1 MKQFITLSILLFVL
15 PLSYSQSNFDQE
27 EFLLYRESIKEMT
40 TLDLMGKYAPQNAYY
55 SNRRTPTAL
64 ENITYL
70 DSVEIRYGLTVDE
83 KNMLEDNHF
92 VVSERLSYRSLAQSI
107 LDIYYSDLP
116 LFLSTDLFLHAL
128 HSSYDAMLKEIE
140 YSLLETNLVSLLSG
154 MRDEIDL
161 LYSQNNTVPELK
173 QAIEDADL
181 FLAIGLSLLKD
192 ESILP
197 KYDNTGIYNILL
209 DEILKEDPGMIQVSL
224 FSEHQRRFDASQ
236 FTPRGH
242 YTEIF
247 YVDGLPRDLK
257 NYFRVMMWLGRADF
271 FLTPPPV
278 AGDEP
283 PWSDE
288 DILRMNLGSV
298 VMNEV
303 LNRSGEKDLLRLH
316 EKIIGFF
323 VGPDDNISPNELYNI
338 IETKGIT
345 LTGLLDSAVYE
356 EFQAEINSSD
366 DYGQKIMS
374 NFFIVDADNENAA
387 ELPISYKLL
396 GQKFII
402 DSYVFSQVVYDRVY
416 HNDAEVMRMMPD
428 PLDVMFVLG
437 NEDALPLLEEELD
450 KYHYSYKLEELRY
463 LVEAYDTDFWEQSLY
478 NTWLSAI
485 RELNPP
491 EDKSGYPYFM
501 NTVEWQIE
509 KLNTQLSSWTELRH
523 DNVLYAKQS
532 YTGGTGCSFP
542 HVYIEPYPGFY
553 ETLYNFSTSAANF
566 FSVELNEIELDLKE
580 NLTSFY
586 ESFGNH
592 MLKLKELSEKEL
604 RQEVFNEEDLSYLKT
619 FVNDA
624 MVSGPSISGWYMDLF
639 YDEVKG
645 LAEDYLVVDVY
656 TQPTDEAGNEV
667 GNVLHV
673 GTGDLNLGV
682 FCAGSPSNSYQLMAF
697 VGPVLSYHEKVEAD
711 WKRLNDEEWGEF
723 FEWGAEVKRPLRPGW
738 AYQYLADIK
747 GNAIDNDEEPN
758 LIGVEFLGT
767 GTENYLNQDDIAYLL
782 AFPNPAEESSMLRFI
797 LNKKNDLKLEVYD
810 SLGRQIFQEN
820 YKNMPVGEHSIILP
834 LGSFERG
841 LYYVKM
847 NAGRDKE
854 ITKLIVN

>member
-1 MKQFITLSILLFVL
+1 MKQLITLSILLFIL

-27 EFLLYRESIKEMT
+27 EFQLYRQSIKEMT
-40 TLDLMGKYAPQNAYY
+40 TLDLIEKYAPQNTYY
-55 SNRRTPTAL
+55 SSRRIPAAL
-64 ENITYL
+64 ENIAYL
-70 DSVEIRYGLTVDE
+70 DSVEIRYELTVDE
-83 KNMLEDNHF
+83 KNMLADNHF

-107 LDIYYSDLP
+107 MDIYYSDLP

-140 YSLLETNLVSLLSG
+140 YSLLETNLVSLLSA
-154 MRDEIDL
+154 MRDEIEP

-173 QAIEDADL
+173 QAIEDVDL
-181 FLAIGLSLLKD
+181 FLSIGLSLLKD
-192 ESILP
+192 DNILP
-197 KYDNTGIYNILL
+197 KYDNTGNYSILL

-224 FSEHQRRFDASQ
+224 FSEHQRKFDASQ

-257 NYFRVMMWLGRADF
+257 NYFRAMMWLGRADF

-278 AGDEP
+278 AVNEP

-323 VGPDDNISPNELYNI
+323 VGPDDNLSPIELDNI
-338 IETKGIT
+338 IENKGIT
-345 LTGLLDSAVYE
+345 LSGLLDSEVFE
-356 EFQAEINSSD
+356 EFQAEVNSSD

-374 NFFIVDADNENAA
+374 NFFIVDADTENPA

-416 HNDAEVMRMMPD
+416 YNDVEVMRMMPD

-437 NEDALPLLEEELD
+437 NDDALPLLEEDLD
-450 KYHYSYKLEELRY
+450 EYHYSYKLEELRY
-463 LVEAYDTDFWEQSLY
+463 LVEAYDNDFWEQSLY

-553 ETLYNFSTSAANF
+553 EVLYNFSTSAANF

-586 ESFGNH
+586 ENFGDH
-592 MLKLKELSEKEL
+592 MLKLKALSEKEL
-604 RQEVFNEEDLSYLKT
+604 RQEAFSGEDLAYLKT

-624 MVSGPSISGWYMDLF
+624 MASGPSISGWYLDLF
-639 YDEVKG
+639 YDKMKA
-645 LAEDYLVVDVY
+645 LDVH
-656 TQPTDEAGNEV
+656 TQPTDEDGNEI

-697 VGPVLSYHEKVEAD
+697 VGPVLSYHEKVESD

-723 FEWGAEVKRPLRPGW
+723 FGWNAEEGKRPLRPGW
-738 AYQYLADIK
+738 AYQYLTDTEGK
-747 GNAIDNDEEPN
+747 AIDNDEEPN
-758 LIGVEFLGT
+758 LKGVEFLGT
-767 GTENYLNQDDIAYLL
+767 GIEYYQNSDDIAYLL
-782 AFPNPAEESSMLRFI
+782 VFPNPAEESSMLKFI

-810 SLGRQIFQEN
+810 ALGRQVFQEN
-820 YKNMPVGEHSIILP
+820 YQNMQIGEHSIILP

-841 LYYVKM
+841 LYYVKI
-847 NAGRDKE
+847 NAGRDNK